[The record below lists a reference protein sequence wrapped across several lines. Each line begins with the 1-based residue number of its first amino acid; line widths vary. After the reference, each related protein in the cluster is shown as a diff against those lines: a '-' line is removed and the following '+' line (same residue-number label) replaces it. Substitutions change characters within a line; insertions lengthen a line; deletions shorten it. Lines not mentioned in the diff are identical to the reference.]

1 MKTMKI
7 KIVSR
12 EKFKSELIELAKS
25 IDAGSSKKPNKKGG
39 IVFESLGAVRKILTE
54 NRLEVWRV
62 IRDQKPTSISHL
74 AQLLKREFRSV
85 HRDVMLLSELG
96 LIELFNGPG
105 KRGNVVK
112 LRSLYDELVLSVA

>member
-7 KIVSR
+7 KIESR
-12 EKFKSELIELAKS
+12 EKFKSDLLELAKS
-25 IDAGSSKKPNKKGG
+25 IDVGAPKKTNKKSG

-62 IRDQKPTSISHL
+62 IRDQNPTSISHL
-74 AQLLKREFRSV
+74 AELLKREFRSV

>member
-7 KIVSR
+7 KIESR
-12 EKFKSELIELAKS
+12 EKIKSDLLELAKS
-25 IDAGSSKKPNKKGG
+25 IDVGAPKKTNKKRG